1 MSDYDFK
8 RAAYTPKETM
18 EILSIGRT
26 SLYSA
31 GKSGKLKITKLGGKK
46 SLFLA
51 SDIAAFVETLRDAGS
66 TMPALPTKSD
76 RSPWLA

>member
-1 MSDYDFK
+1 MSDFDFK

-31 GKSGKLKITKLGGKK
+31 VKSGRLKITKPGGKPV
-46 SLFLA
+46 SNQ
-51 SDIAAFVETLRDAGS
+51 RNHGS
-66 TMPALPTKSD
+66 RVVSTGVLQHIQG
-76 RSPWLA
+76 